1 MLEKAQQGQIQ
12 HLNVDEDIV
21 TVSGNS
27 PWLVRTWDPSNGRI
41 LSEWSFA
48 LTTPIRDR
56 KVLWFV
62 SDETLIQVLVS
73 ENIHYEISRY
83 DVRTGYNNGT
93 TEKIMSPWIS
103 KLSK

>member
-12 HLNVDEDIV
+12 YLNVDQDVV

-27 PWLVRTWDPSNGRI
+27 PWLVRTWDTHNGRI

-48 LTTPIRDR
+48 LNSPIHDR
-56 KVLWFV
+56 KILWYIR
-62 SDETLIQVLVS
+62 DETLVQIVVTETLD
-73 ENIHYEISRY
+73 YEISRY

-93 TEKIMSPWIS
+93 TEKVVATSIA
-103 KLSK
+103 KLSE